1 MTEGSPPRFR
11 LTGTT
16 AGSGRTREQRL
27 EEAADRTPEAQPGA
41 SEQPREAPAKPQE
54 TPPAPHAEPPPEAG
68 PPPPRPER
76 RPRANGRDPAR
87 IPESSRFRRGDVYT
101 RPVVEGREVR
111 DGTWS
116 RWRER
121 WRNLA
126 TSEGERREQALD
138 EALQGAPRATRT
150 NTIAVVSP
158 KGGVGKTTCTFVVGN
173 LLAEALNLRVVA
185 VDANRDFGTLA
196 SLAPDDVRVNRSLA
210 DLLPHLDHIDS
221 VSDVLAYVS
230 QLPSGLHV
238 MAAPEQAEVMAAMTP
253 ETYGDLLDLL
263 GRFYE
268 VIMLDL
274 GTGIIDP
281 LAQFGIRRADQ
292 ALLVTTPEYVTAD
305 KVLGALRYLNAEAGW
320 DSGGDEESLNRK
332 RLSVVLNRAP
342 SERSGDRQ
350 VIESAFRRFGIGRH
364 VTIPYDDRLRVML
377 DSATYSLDELD
388 RSVRL
393 PVKRLGLDVVDRLI

>member
-1 MTEGSPPRFR
+1 MSPAAGIAKRTPAVAGGYKTSMAEGTPPRFK

-16 AGSGRTREQRL
+16 AGSGRPRQEPQTEPQ
-27 EEAADRTPEAQPGA
+27 QP
-41 SEQPREAPAKPQE
+41 PAKPA
-54 TPPAPHAEPPPEAG
+54 APNP
-68 PPPPRPER
+68 
-76 RPRANGRDPAR
+76 NGRAPAR
-87 IPESSRFRRGDVYT
+87 IPDSSRFRRGDVYT
-101 RPVVEGREVR
+101 RPVVQGREVR
-111 DGTWS
+111 EGTWS
-116 RWRER
+116 RFRER
-121 WRNLA
+121 MRTLA
-126 TSEGERREQALD
+126 TSEGERREQELDRALR
-138 EALQGAPRATRT
+138 EAPRATRT

-158 KGGVGKTTCTFVVGN
+158 KGGVGKTTCTFLVGN

-196 SLAPDDVRVNRSLA
+196 SLAPDDARVDRTLA

-238 MAAPEQAEVMAAMTP
+238 LAAPEQAEVMAAMTP

-268 VIMLDL
+268 VVLLDL
-274 GTGIIDP
+274 GTGIVDP

-320 DSGGDEESLNRK
+320 DSGGVEESLNRK
-332 RLSVVLNRAP
+332 RLTVVLNRAP

-377 DSATYSLDELD
+377 DSATYSLAELD

-393 PVKRLGLDVVDRLI
+393 PVKRLGVDVVDRLI

>member
-1 MTEGSPPRFR
+1 MAEGTPPRFK

-16 AGSGRTREQRL
+16 AGSGRTRGQDEN
-27 EEAADRTPEAQPGA
+27 EP
-41 SEQPREAPAKPQE
+41 PR
-54 TPPAPHAEPPPEAG
+54 PPAEPPQPVAEPPEAAA
-68 PPPPRPER
+68 PPQPARSPNGR
-76 RPRANGRDPAR
+76 RPAR
-87 IPESSRFRRGDVYT
+87 LPDSSRFRRGDVYT
-101 RPVVEGREVR
+101 RPVVQGREVR
-111 DGTWS
+111 EGTWS
-116 RWRER
+116 RLRER
-121 WRNLA
+121 MRTLA
-126 TSEGERREQALD
+126 TSEGERREQDLD
-138 EALQGAPRATRT
+138 RAMVEAPRATRT

-158 KGGVGKTTCTFVVGN
+158 KGGVGKTTCTFLIGN

-196 SLAPDDVRVNRSLA
+196 SLAPDSARVDRSLA
-210 DLLPHLDHIDS
+210 DVLPHLEHIDS

-238 MAAPEQAEVMAAMTP
+238 LAAPEQAEVMAAMTP

-268 VIMLDL
+268 VILLDL

-281 LAQFGIRRADQ
+281 LAQFGIKRADQ

-305 KVLGALRYLNAEAGW
+305 KVIGALRYLNAEAGW
-320 DSGGDEESLNRK
+320 DSDDEEESLNRK
-332 RLSVVLNRAP
+332 RLTVVLNRAP

-377 DSATYSLDELD
+377 DSATYSLAELD
-388 RSVRL
+388 RSVRV
-393 PVKRLGLDVVDRLI
+393 PVKRLGVEVVDRLI

>member
-1 MTEGSPPRFR
+1 MAEGTPPRFK

-16 AGSGRTREQRL
+16 AGSGRPR
-27 EEAADRTPEAQPGA
+27 EEAKRE
-41 SEQPREAPAKPQE
+41 SREAPA
-54 TPPAPHAEPPPEAG
+54 
-68 PPPPRPER
+68 PPPPNP
-76 RPRANGRDPAR
+76 NGRAPGR
-87 IPESSRFRRGDVYT
+87 IPDSSRFRRGDVYT
-101 RPVVEGREVR
+101 RPVVQGREVR
-111 DGTWS
+111 EGTWS
-116 RWRER
+116 RFRER
-121 WRNLA
+121 MRTLA
-126 TSEGERREQALD
+126 TSEGERREQELDRALR
-138 EALQGAPRATRT
+138 EAPRATRT

-158 KGGVGKTTCTFVVGN
+158 KGGVGKTTCTFLVGN

-196 SLAPDDVRVNRSLA
+196 SLAPDDARVERTLA

-238 MAAPEQAEVMAAMTP
+238 LAAPEQAEVMAAMTP

-268 VIMLDL
+268 VVLLDL

-320 DSGGDEESLNRK
+320 DSGGAEESLNRK
-332 RLSVVLNRAP
+332 RLTVVLNRAP

-377 DSATYSLDELD
+377 DSATYSLTELD

-393 PVKRLGLDVVDRLI
+393 PIKRLGVDVVDRLI

>member
-1 MTEGSPPRFR
+1 MSPAAGIPKRTLAVGGGYKTPMAEGTPPRFK

-16 AGSGRTREQRL
+16 AGSGRPRQE
-27 EEAADRTPEAQPGA
+27 PETEPRQP
-41 SEQPREAPAKPQE
+41 PAKP
-54 TPPAPHAEPPPEAG
+54 AEPNP
-68 PPPPRPER
+68 
-76 RPRANGRDPAR
+76 NGRAPAR
-87 IPESSRFRRGDVYT
+87 IPDSSRFRRGDVYT
-101 RPVVEGREVR
+101 RPVVQGREVR
-111 DGTWS
+111 EGTWS
-116 RWRER
+116 RFRER
-121 WRNLA
+121 MRTLA
-126 TSEGERREQALD
+126 TSEGERREQELDRALL
-138 EALQGAPRATRT
+138 EAPRATRT

-158 KGGVGKTTCTFVVGN
+158 KGGVGKTTCTFLVGN

-196 SLAPDDVRVNRSLA
+196 SLAPDDARVDRTLA

-238 MAAPEQAEVMAAMTP
+238 LAAPEQAEVMAAMTP

-268 VIMLDL
+268 VVLLDL
-274 GTGIIDP
+274 GTGIVDP

-320 DSGGDEESLNRK
+320 DSGGVEESLNRK
-332 RLSVVLNRAP
+332 RLTVVLNRAP

-377 DSATYSLDELD
+377 DSATYSLAELD

-393 PVKRLGLDVVDRLI
+393 PVKRLGVDVVDRLI